1 MTTTRIFL
9 AIGFSLSVWLTP
21 AFAQEAYPKRSVQIV
36 NPYPAGST
44 TDILARALA
53 EGLTA
58 RLGQQFV
65 ILNRPGAG
73 GALGTASVVRGD
85 ADGYTLLFA
94 PALVVSLLPMLR
106 NDTGYEPNALTPVC
120 QTFTNAMVIAVRD
133 ESPFKTLKDLID
145 TTKKAPG
152 SVTYG
157 HQGRGTIPHLA
168 MEQFLQSSGLKIRD
182 IPYRGDPPV
191 VTDLLGGQIDVAAL
205 VIGAANN
212 SKLRVLGIFAS
223 ERNPTMPDV
232 PTVKEQ
238 GYDVSPGSF
247 GGLFAP
253 LDTPKDVIAKLAT
266 ACEGAAQDGIYAT
279 AAKRAAQPTHYFAD
293 AATFRKNLQAD
304 TAEKK
309 KVIDA
314 LDQKLKQD

>member
-1 MTTTRIFL
+1 MTTPGRFL
-9 AIGFSLSVWLTP
+9 AIGFSLSVSLTS
-21 AFAQEAYPKRSVQIV
+21 ALAQDAYPKRSVQIV

-53 EGLTA
+53 DGLTA

-73 GALGTASVVRGD
+73 GTLGTSSVVRSD

-94 PALVVSLLPMLR
+94 PALVVSLLPILR
-106 NDTGYEPNALTPVC
+106 NDTGYEPTALTPVC
-120 QTFTNAMVIAVRD
+120 QTFTNAMVIAVRQ

-145 TTKKAPG
+145 AAGKAPA

-191 VTDLLGGQIDVAAL
+191 VTDLLGGQIDAAAL
-205 VIGAANN
+205 VIGVANN
-212 SKLRVLGIFAS
+212 PKLRVLGVFAP
-223 ERNPTMPDV
+223 ERNPAMPDV

-253 LDTPKDVIAKLAT
+253 VDTPKDVVAKLAT
-266 ACEGAAQDGIYAT
+266 ACAGAAGDGAYAA
-279 AAKRAAQPTHYFAD
+279 AAKGAAQPTHYFAD

-304 TAEKK
+304 TADKR

-314 LDQKLKQD
+314 LDQKP